1 MCIMEEMEEKKGHFE
16 KGRWVLDS
24 DVQKTSEKEEKNES
38 SEEPGQ
44 KQNQSSQDDFE
55 KLIADTENSVKAAVD
70 NIINLGNNLLG
81 TKEGRKEIES
91 RAKSAG
97 KNFLKSIEEAVSDA
111 KKKF

>member
-1 MCIMEEMEEKKGHFE
+1 MEEMEEKKGHFE

-44 KQNQSSQDDFE
+44 NKNSEDDFE

>member
-1 MCIMEEMEEKKGHFE
+1 MEEMEEKKGHFE

-44 KQNQSSQDDFE
+44 NKNSEDDFE
-55 KLIADTENSVKAAVD
+55 KLIKDTENSVKAAVD
-70 NIINLGNNLLG
+70 NIISLGNNLLG

>member
-44 KQNQSSQDDFE
+44 NKNSEDDFE
-55 KLIADTENSVKAAVD
+55 KLIKDTENSVKAAVD

>member
-1 MCIMEEMEEKKGHFE
+1 MEEMEEKKGHFE

-44 KQNQSSQDDFE
+44 NKNSEDDFE
-55 KLIADTENSVKAAVD
+55 KLIKDTENSVKAAVD